1 MAQMTPTHPAAE
13 PPASNRTSQPETPPP
28 DWFVAA
34 MPQGYQTRLA
44 EIRRMT
50 AELRE
55 MDRYGRLLIEFGAPL
70 GDVIR
75 ATFAAMKY
83 DVTDLAAGDNAR
95 CAVWLDKKRRLL
107 VCPADGASPIN
118 RKSTEVARAF
128 ALLHEH
134 AEPDDRVVLA
144 ANVNAMRP
152 PAERGETVT
161 PEALEFLE
169 RLGVNVVSGP
179 LLFSLWTLS
188 LQEPVRAQK
197 AVERLHAQDGGLY
210 TMSTTH

>member
-1 MAQMTPTHPAAE
+1 MAQMTPTRPIAE
-13 PPASNRTSQPETPPP
+13 PPASNRTAQTATPP

-44 EIRRMT
+44 EIHRLT
-50 AELRE
+50 VELRE

-70 GDVIR
+70 GDIIR

-83 DVTDLAAGDNAR
+83 DVTDVAVGDSAR
-95 CAVWLDKKRRLL
+95 FAVWLDKKRRLL
-107 VCPADGASPIN
+107 VCAADEASTIN
-118 RKSTEVARAF
+118 RKSQEVARAF

-152 PAERGETVT
+152 PAERGEIVA
-161 PEALEFLE
+161 PEALDFLE

-210 TMSTTH
+210 TMPTH